1 MVMKEGRKTES
12 RDYEFEIDEEGD
24 LEFNPRRGFKSV
36 TQLPL
41 AQPDFVYYFCENAA
55 NYTVNSKYQS
65 NLNNALPALPTTNR
79 GLGFYKL
86 SLGNG
91 NDTVN
96 TVALCRGDVNSDVC
110 DSCVND
116 SIVKLPQLCPNQK
129 AAIGYYDYCFLTY
142 SNEIILNNPRISFVY
157 LSNHQNATDSE
168 RFNSALA
175 PLLRQLRGYAAAAAP
190 LAKFASGNVTGPGF
204 TTIYVIMQCIPDLS
218 EQQCM
223 DCLEDIINRMAQYY
237 NGKVGGRVLLPMC
250 NFRYETYKFFNG
262 STAQVVSPPSSPP
275 ILQSSPSVPQQ
286 TPPPDQSVLP
296 DDLLSDKDLLIVE
309 ITVFTDQSF
318 KLGIK
323 LITENRISDFR
334 GYSQI

>member
-1 MVMKEGRKTES
+1 MKALYLLPIYSNS
-12 RDYEFEIDEEGD
+12 RA
-24 LEFNPRRGFKSV
+24 LVNL
-36 TQLPL
+36 LPNYLTILHLLSLYTMFILAGKLLLWMLCFIFIHSNYPTTSL

-286 TPPPDQSVLP
+286 TPPPGMYYIFFICNILKKQIG
-296 DDLLSDKDLLIVE
+296 LI
-309 ITVFTDQSF
+309 
-318 KLGIK
+318 
-323 LITENRISDFR
+323 
-334 GYSQI
+334 